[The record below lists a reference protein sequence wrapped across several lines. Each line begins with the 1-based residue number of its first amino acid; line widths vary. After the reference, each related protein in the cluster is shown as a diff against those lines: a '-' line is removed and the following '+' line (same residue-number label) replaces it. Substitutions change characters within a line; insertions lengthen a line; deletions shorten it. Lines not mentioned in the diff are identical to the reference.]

1 MDDLLYTNWTFF
13 FLMKGYIHGYPSH
26 GLNGSCSIFEYLNSK
41 NGLDMMELW
50 FSLGA
55 IAGGLLVNSLYFKV
69 PNGRSWVSRLGSV
82 FFSSIL
88 GSIKSRSGTTWKVW
102 YFMRYFVVH
111 QQFGGRKQIHYSPT
125 LVNIS
130 SPNPIQ
136 WLVIWK
142 WVNTYQL
149 PSFLGDQHPLT
160 SYCSPG
166 WGLL

>member
-1 MDDLLYTNWTFF
+1 MDTLRMGWMGHAPFLSTWTRRTDWTWW
-13 FLMKGYIHGYPSH
+13 
-26 GLNGSCSIFEYLNSK
+26 NSDFR
-41 NGLDMMELW
+41 LVR
-50 FSLGA
+50 
-55 IAGGLLVNSLYFKV
+55 LLVDCWSTAFILK
-69 PNGRSWVSRLGSV
+69 SRMVDLGSADWV
-82 FFSSIL
+82 PFFSSIL